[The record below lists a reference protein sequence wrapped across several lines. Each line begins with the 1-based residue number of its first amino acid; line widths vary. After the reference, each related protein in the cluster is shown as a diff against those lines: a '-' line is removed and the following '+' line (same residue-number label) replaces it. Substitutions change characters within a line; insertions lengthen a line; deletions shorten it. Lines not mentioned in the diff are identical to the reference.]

1 MTALVRSLLWT
12 DPAIF
17 VLTIFMGSMS
27 LAASLVDRTGKWPH
41 RIAQRWARIIM
52 RLIGVEVV
60 VTGEEN
66 LTPGQA
72 YVFCSNHLS
81 LIDTP
86 LVFGYLPWE
95 FRILARKG
103 LWSVPFLGWHLHR
116 AGHMPVARD
125 DARAGLRNLAE
136 AAERVKQGMSVV
148 IFPEGGR
155 SPDGAMAE
163 FKPGAAY
170 VALKAGA
177 PIVPFCIVGTREVHR
192 EGTPTLHPGRVE
204 MHLGRPIP
212 TDGWSLRDARELIE
226 CVRKQVG
233 ELLEATARERSA
245 ASGR

>member
-1 MTALVRSLLWT
+1 MTALLRSVVWT

-17 VLTIFMGSMS
+17 ALTIFMGSLS
-27 LAASLVDRTGKWPH
+27 LLASLVDRTGKRPH
-41 RIAQRWARIIM
+41 RIAQRWAKLIL

-60 VTGEEN
+60 VTGAQN

-116 AGHMPVARD
+116 AGHLPVARD
-125 DARAGLRNLAE
+125 DARAGLRNLTE
-136 AAERVKQGMSVV
+136 AAARVRQGMSVV

-155 SPDGAMAE
+155 SPDGTIRE

-170 VALKAGA
+170 VALTAGA

-192 EGTPTLHPGRVE
+192 EGTPTLRPGRVE
-204 MHLGRPIP
+204 LHLGRPVP
-212 TDGWSLRDARELIE
+212 TEGMSPRDARELTAQ
-226 CVRKQVG
+226 VRERVA
-233 ELLEATARERSA
+233 ELLKNTTAARRI
-245 ASGR
+245 